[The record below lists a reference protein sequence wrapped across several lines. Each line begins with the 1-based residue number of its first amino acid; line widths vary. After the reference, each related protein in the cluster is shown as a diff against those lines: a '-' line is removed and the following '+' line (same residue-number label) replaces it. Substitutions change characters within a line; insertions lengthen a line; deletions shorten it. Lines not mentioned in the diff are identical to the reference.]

1 MDFVID
7 SVEINA
13 NIVNKPEKAISTIRD
28 IYDAISNMRN
38 TKDSW
43 ERMQWSIRDIGK
55 DATYQQAIQEIAAL
69 VNIRLNKQAADPA
82 QILRVIHDNLDDF
95 KNQNIA
101 VWNEVQVILN
111 QIQIPD
117 SYLQFH

>member
-28 IYDAISNMRN
+28 IYDAIDNMRN

-43 ERMQWSIRDIGK
+43 ERMQWSIRDIGN
-55 DATYQQAIQEIAAL
+55 DATY
-69 VNIRLNKQAADPA
+69 
-82 QILRVIHDNLDDF
+82 
-95 KNQNIA
+95 
-101 VWNEVQVILN
+101 
-111 QIQIPD
+111 
-117 SYLQFH
+117 

>member
-13 NIVNKPEKAISTIRD
+13 NIVNKTEKAISTIRD
-28 IYDAISNMRN
+28 IYDAIDNMRN

-55 DATYQQAIQEIAAL
+55 DATY
-69 VNIRLNKQAADPA
+69 
-82 QILRVIHDNLDDF
+82 
-95 KNQNIA
+95 
-101 VWNEVQVILN
+101 
-111 QIQIPD
+111 
-117 SYLQFH
+117 